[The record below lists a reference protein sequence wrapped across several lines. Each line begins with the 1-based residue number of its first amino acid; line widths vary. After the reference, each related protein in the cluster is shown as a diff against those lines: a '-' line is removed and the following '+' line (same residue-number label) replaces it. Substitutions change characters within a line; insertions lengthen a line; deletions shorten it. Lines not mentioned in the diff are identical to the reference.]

1 MLPPGQSYIP
11 FNFTL
16 PCTVASSLDS
26 VTGQVHYTIRVKLE
40 EERRQNNSSNDR
52 QNVFYAHEIFLV
64 LRSLDLNKAP
74 VLGLPKVVEK
84 TNLVP
89 RLDFYKQTGPVGFK
103 LSLPKTGFVPGEAI
117 VYSCEVNNGSI
128 DKLVYSFVYLI
139 QTMTFYANYTGG
151 KKVEENVVGLRV
163 GPSSLDLR
171 EGFEWKDF
179 IMIPMETAASRV
191 GEQNL
196 IHVGYEVRVSLSCSN
211 YLIGNWISIKNL
223 LSIVIAVYS
232 EIKK

>member
-1 MLPPGQSYIP
+1 MLPPGQSIIP

-16 PCTVASSLDS
+16 PSTVASSLDS
-26 VTGQVHYTIRVKLE
+26 ITGQVHYLIRAKLQS
-40 EERRQNNSSNDR
+40 EERTTLSKNDG
-52 QNVFYAHEIFLV
+52 QTVFYAQEPFLV
-64 LRSLDLNKAP
+64 SRSLDLNKAP
-74 VLGLPKVVEK
+74 VLGFPKTAEK

-103 LSLPKTGFVPGEAI
+103 LSLSKTGFVPGEAI

-151 KKVEENVVGLRV
+151 KKVEENVVGSRV

-196 IHVGYEVRVSLSCSN
+196 IHVGYEVRVSDSSLEMGKFNCF
-211 YLIGNWISIKNL
+211 
-223 LSIVIAVYS
+223 
-232 EIKK
+232 